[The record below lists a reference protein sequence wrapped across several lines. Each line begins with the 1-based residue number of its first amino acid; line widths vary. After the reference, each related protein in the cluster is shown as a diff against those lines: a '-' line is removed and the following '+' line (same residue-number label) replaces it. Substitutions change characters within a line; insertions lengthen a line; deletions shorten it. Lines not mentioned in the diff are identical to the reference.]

1 MGVWQ
6 VGAGSLRELLLL
18 FTNRLYGAM
27 HLIFD
32 KKEVN
37 IGGKVGGGL
46 GN

>member
-6 VGAGSLRELLLL
+6 AGARSLRALLLL

-37 IGGKVGGGL
+37 IGGKVEGEL

>member
-6 VGAGSLRELLLL
+6 AGARSLRELLLL
-18 FTNRLYGAM
+18 FTNRLSGAM
-27 HLIFD
+27 HSIFD

-37 IGGKVGGGL
+37 IGGNVGGEL